1 METGVKAMQELSP
14 LLLCKHKGKLKLL
27 TQYNTVIHFA
37 VATVRKQTR
46 KGTGRYLESYQTIW
60 FCASHNQCWRDLSF
74 TTVWL
79 DWHWVVV
86 LLVPPFTHASGD
98 RNFDIKVWI
107 HPARLCAIYWPY
119 FATGETVEYMW
130 SPTFWSSGLVSPA
143 VLFGM
148 KQAFVRVCHKM
159 KLRKK
164 VLRFPADNENDAW
177 CFDIPCTVARS
188 TVMNSNTTFRWNFWL
203 S

>member
-60 FCASHNQCWRDLSF
+60 FCASHNQCWRDLF

-86 LLVPPFTHASGD
+86 LQVPPFMHASGD

-107 HPARLCAIYWPY
+107 HPTRLCAIYWPY
-119 FATGETVEYMW
+119 FATGETVEYVV
-130 SPTFWSSGLVSPA
+130 PH
-143 VLFGM
+143 VLIEWVGVPCNSIWDE
-148 KQAFVRVCHKM
+148 AGIRPYVCHKM

-164 VLRFPADNENDAW
+164 VSRFPADNENDAW